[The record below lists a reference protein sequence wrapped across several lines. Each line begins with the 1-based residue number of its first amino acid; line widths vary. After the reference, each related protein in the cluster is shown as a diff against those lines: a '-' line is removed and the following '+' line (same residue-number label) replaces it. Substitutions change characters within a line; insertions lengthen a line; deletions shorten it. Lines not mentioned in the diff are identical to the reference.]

1 MLSLVVPCYNEEG
14 NVEKF
19 FSEVC
24 RVFDGKVADYEF
36 VFINDGSRDK
46 TYQRLKAV
54 HAASPKNVQV
64 LSFSRNFGKESA
76 LYAGLSHA
84 KGDLVCIIDADLQ
97 QRPEVVLEMLDVLN
111 SNPDLDCVTAFQDKR
126 KEGKIMSAFKSL
138 FYKIINKVSDVN
150 FVNAAS
156 DFRLMKRPMVDAIL
170 NMTEFHRFSKGI
182 FSYVG
187 FNTEYIP
194 YTVAE
199 RESGESKWGFRKL
212 FKYAM
217 EGILSFSTAPLKI
230 STYIGFT
237 SSLASLMYLLV
248 VVVQKLFFEIPVD
261 GFATLAVIILF
272 VGGIQ
277 LFCLGVLGS
286 YIAKMYVQSKHR
298 PIYILRD
305 RMDSDPDKEPIPLS
319 ASQEIAS
326 GDDRTQGTEVANG

>member
-24 RVFDGKVADYEF
+24 RVFKGKVEDYELVF
-36 VFINDGSRDK
+36 VNDGSRDL
-46 TYQRLKAV
+46 TYQRLKAI
-54 HAASPKNVQV
+54 HAASPSNVQV

-76 LYAGLSHA
+76 IYAGLSHA
-84 KGDLVCIIDADLQ
+84 KGDLVCLIDADLQ
-97 QRPEVVLEMLDVLN
+97 QRPEVVLEMLDVIN
-111 SNPDLDCVTAFQDKR
+111 SKPDLDCVTAYQEKR

-138 FYKIINKVSDVN
+138 FYKIINKVSDVK

-156 DFRLMKRPMVDAIL
+156 DFRLMRRNMVDAIL
-170 NMTEFHRFSKGI
+170 QMTEFHRFSKGI

-194 YTVAE
+194 YIVAE

-237 SSLASLMYLLV
+237 SSLISLIYLIV
-248 VVVQKLFFEIPVD
+248 VVVQKLFFGIPVH

-277 LFCLGVLGS
+277 LFCLGVVGN
-286 YIAKMYVQSKHR
+286 YIAKMYVQTKRR

-305 RMDSDPDKEPIPLS
+305 YLDSDPDKVPVPLPS
-319 ASQEIAS
+319 GADTVADAEIK
-326 GDDRTQGTEVANG
+326 EE